1 MRHLFNK
8 YQLWVVSTTSEAQLF
23 LWNNWKH
30 LFPLIDALILLSPA
44 KASIRTFQA
53 IEHKHGWLGFG
64 RMSWNIENN
73 ERWTKKYRE
82 NEPDMTRVRFF
93 DTQIW
98 APDWNQACKTGIPPD
113 IFVRLYNEPESQIAR
128 EGLIVAIKKGIAEKN
143 AATIEPAIAELS
155 RRIPDSTVASITRSW
170 FPGAGFAN
178 RVEDMNP
185 HEVETI
191 VKGNVTPS
199 LAHRFQSMLKSR

>member
-8 YQLWVVSTTSEAQLF
+8 YQLWVVSTTSEAQLY
-23 LWNNWKH
+23 LWNNWKY
-30 LFPLIDALILLSPA
+30 LFPLVDTLVLLSPE

-73 ERWTKKYRE
+73 EKWTKKYRG
-82 NEPDMTRVRFF
+82 NEPNITCVRFF

-113 IFVRLYNEPESQIAR
+113 IFIRLYNEPERKIAR
-128 EGLIVAIKKGIAEKN
+128 EGLIVAIKKRIAEKN
-143 AATIEPAIAELS
+143 AATIESAIADIS
-155 RRIPDSTVASITRSW
+155 KSIPDSTVASIARSW
-170 FPGAGFAN
+170 FPGAGFDN
-178 RVEDMNP
+178 RIEDMNS
-185 HEVETI
+185 HELEMI

-199 LAHRFQSMLKSR
+199 LSQRFQSILRSK